1 VSSEQAAVRCERLS
15 KVYQTGSSRVPALR
29 EVTASFATGAL
40 TAVSGPSGSGK
51 SSLLRLVAGMD
62 APTEGRLWVDGVAVH
77 AASGRTLRAL
87 RRRVG
92 YVFQSG
98 SENYV
103 PYLTL
108 DEHLR
113 IALRTG
119 ARSPALPLDELLDV
133 LEIAHRRHHRVDQLS
148 GGEQARGAIAQVLA
162 GGVDLIVA
170 DEPTAEL
177 DTHSAAALARTVRRL
192 VGLGVTF
199 VVASHDRALTNHA
212 NAVLRLEH
220 GAVHRS
226 ASGRGVVSPMTLE
239 DGSDIA
245 GFEAIEEA
253 NAEAIVAVDGATKSF
268 RRGGE
273 VVHALVDVDLVV
285 RAGESVGLVGRS
297 GSGKTTLLNV
307 SAGWDRPDAGR
318 VVTLGTDPHATPPPW
333 HELALVPQQ
342 LGLMRELTVRENVEH
357 PLRLAGRRDDPLAVV
372 DELLDELGLR
382 GLADR
387 RPTACSL
394 GEQQR
399 TAVAR
404 ALVLGPRL
412 LLADEP
418 TAHLDAASGRA
429 VFAAIER
436 RVATGMAFVVAT
448 HDPDVLA
455 HIGRVVSMS
464 DGGVEAS

>member
-1 VSSEQAAVRCERLS
+1 
-15 KVYQTGSSRVPALR
+15 
-29 EVTASFATGAL
+29 
-40 TAVSGPSGSGK
+40 
-51 SSLLRLVAGMD
+51 MD
-62 APTEGRLWVDGVAVH
+62 APTEGRLWVGDVAVH
-77 AASGRTLRAL
+77 AAPGRTLRAL

-92 YVFQSG
+92 YVFQFA

-119 ARSPALPLDELLDV
+119 AGSPELPLEELLDV
-133 LEIAHRRHHRVDQLS
+133 LEIAHRRHHRVDELS

-162 GGVDLIVA
+162 AGVDLVVA

-177 DTHSAAALARTVRRL
+177 DSHSAAALARTVRRL
-192 VGLGVTF
+192 VELGVTF
-199 VVASHDRALTNHA
+199 VVASHDRALTNRA
-212 NAVLRLEH
+212 DEVLRLEH

-226 ASGRGVVSPMTLE
+226 ASGRGVVPPMTLE
-239 DGSDIA
+239 DRSDVA
-245 GFEAIEEA
+245 TFEVIEDA
-253 NAEAIVAVDGATKSF
+253 YREAIVAIDGVTKSF
-268 RRGGE
+268 RRGDE
-273 VVHALVDVDLVV
+273 VVHALVHVDLVILD
-285 RAGESVGLVGRS
+285 GETVGLVGRS

-318 VVTLGTDPHATPPPW
+318 VVTLGTDPYASPPPW
-333 HELALVPQQ
+333 GELAVVPQQ
-342 LGLMRELTVRENVEH
+342 LGLMRELTMRENVEQ
-357 PLRLAGRRDDPLAVV
+357 PLRLAGRRDDDALAVV
-372 DELLDELGLR
+372 DELLDELHLR

-418 TAHLDAASGRA
+418 TAHLDAASARA
-429 VFAAIER
+429 VFDAVER

-448 HDPDVLA
+448 HDPDVLG
-455 HIGRVVSMS
+455 HVGRVVSMR
-464 DGGVEAS
+464 DGGVDTS